1 MQKPRLRF
9 APSPTGALHIGGV
22 RTALYNYLLAQQH
35 GGDFILR
42 IEDTDRT
49 RYVPGAEDYI
59 IEALQWLGLNPT
71 EGPGFGGE
79 YGPYRQS
86 ERKAIYQKYANQLLE
101 KGAAYY
107 AFDTPEELDARR
119 AEDPTFKYDASARL
133 DMRNSITIPQA
144 EVEQLIADGVPYT
157 LRLKVAPNESVTF
170 NDLIRGAVT
179 FDTNELDDKVLMK
192 ADGMPTYHM
201 ANIIDDHLM
210 KITHVIRGEEW
221 VPSTAHHVLLYRAF
235 GWESSMPFFAHLPL
249 ILKPAPDS
257 FLNKKTTPVLAQR
270 FASELAKKHPELPE
284 AFLAKAEQAIL
295 QLLRDKKNLS
305 AQLKPND
312 KDKEDKATLKAFL
325 RDALF
330 GKLSK
335 RDGDRLGFPVFPLSW
350 QGEKEDD
357 HFIGFREYGFL
368 PDATLN
374 FLALQGWN
382 SGTEQEIF
390 SMPEMIDAFA
400 IERVHKAG
408 TRFDIDKARWFNQ
421 QYILQSSPEELAEV
435 VRPLIEANG
444 HKPEEAYLLKFI
456 ELMRERAVTLDEF
469 WSGGYY
475 FFEQPSAYEEKMI
488 LKKWDPAR
496 RPLFEGLFSDFE
508 ALEHFE
514 AAALE
519 QLANAFMETHELQ
532 FGDVLP
538 VLRIGTTGTT
548 KGPSIYQVMEV
559 LGKTES
565 ITRLN
570 TALDKFDEMVKNK

>member
-1 MQKPRLRF
+1 M
-9 APSPTGALHIGGV
+9 A
-22 RTALYNYLLAQQH
+22 
-35 GGDFILR
+35 
-42 IEDTDRT
+42 
-49 RYVPGAEDYI
+49 
-59 IEALQWLGLNPT
+59 GLTPA
-71 EGPGFGGE
+71 EGPGIGGD

-86 ERKAIYQKYANQLLE
+86 ERKDIYQEYAKRLLDR
-101 KGAAYY
+101 GTAYY
-107 AFDTPEELDARR
+107 AFDTPEELDAKRE
-119 AEDPTFKYDASARL
+119 EDPIFKYDAKVRL
-133 DMRNSITIPQA
+133 EMKNSLSLPQA

-157 LRLKVAPNESVTF
+157 LRLKVTPNESVTF
-170 NDLIRGAVT
+170 NDLIRGDVT

-235 GWESSMPFFAHLPL
+235 GWEDSMPFFAHLPL
-249 ILKPAPDS
+249 ILKPAPES
-257 FLNKKTTPVLAQR
+257 FLDKKTTPVLAKR
-270 FASELAKKHPELPE
+270 FADELAKKHPELPA

-305 AQLKPND
+305 AQLKPKD

-368 PDATLN
+368 PSATLN

-382 SGTEQEIF
+382 AGTEQEIF
-390 SMPEMIDAFA
+390 SMPEMIDAFSV
-400 IERVHKAG
+400 ERVHKAG

-421 QYILQSSPEELAEV
+421 QYILHSSMEELAQV
-435 VRPLIEANG
+435 VLPLIEANG

-496 RPLFEGLFSDFE
+496 RPLFEGLFNDFE
-508 ALEHFE
+508 ALGAFE
-514 AAALE
+514 AAELE
-519 QLANAFMETHELQ
+519 KLANAFMEANELK

-538 VLRIGTTGTT
+538 ILRIGTTGTT
-548 KGPSIYQVMEV
+548 KGPSIYEVMAV
-559 LGKTES
+559 LGKTET
-565 ITRLN
+565 IARLN
-570 TALDKFDEMVKNK
+570 TALDKFDEMVNNM